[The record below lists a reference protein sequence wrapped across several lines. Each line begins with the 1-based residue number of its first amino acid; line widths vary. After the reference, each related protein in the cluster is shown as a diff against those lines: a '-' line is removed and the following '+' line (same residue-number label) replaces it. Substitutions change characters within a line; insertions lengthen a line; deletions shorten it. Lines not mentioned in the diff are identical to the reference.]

1 VSDNPSPAVEDV
13 ARDDVLDA
21 TIDQPVESP
30 TSSTEILARRRG
42 TRLVPF
48 AFALLVI
55 ASAAFA
61 TSLFYLQYRPDRQT
75 DNAAASAAVSAA
87 SDSTVAI
94 LSYAPDSIDKDF
106 ATAKSRLTG
115 EFLNYYSQFTQQI
128 VGPAAKQKAVKTTA
142 AIAQA
147 ALTELHSDS
156 AVVLVFV
163 NQTTQSAARPEPTI
177 TASSVLVSLTK
188 INGAWLVSAFNP
200 I

>member
-1 VSDNPSPAVEDV
+1 VSDNPSAAVEDV
-13 ARDDVLDA
+13 ARDAGLDA
-21 TIDQPVESP
+21 TDDGPIEAPPPSHEV
-30 TSSTEILARRRG
+30 LARRHG
-42 TRLVPF
+42 ARLALF

-55 ASAAFA
+55 TSTAFA
-61 TSLFYLQYRPDRQT
+61 ACLFYLQYLPDRQT
-75 DNAAASAAVSAA
+75 DNTAASAAVSAA

>member
-55 ASAAFA
+55 TSAAFA
-61 TSLFYLQYRPDRQT
+61 ASLFYLQYRPDRQT